1 MARLMVAKLARI
13 ACGQQGGGVVEEGE
27 RRVDE
32 GTQHH
37 GAALDH
43 SQKTIASLGEP
54 LDCLHSQQASRL
66 STLSAAGSFLSRGGT
81 APFASLFDASAAAA
95 AAAALREA
103 TEA

>member
-1 MARLMVAKLARI
+1 M
-13 ACGQQGGGVVEEGE
+13 EEGE
-27 RRVDE
+27 PWTRERTHLRVD
-32 GTQHH
+32 G
-37 GAALDH
+37 ALDH

-81 APFASLFDASAAAA
+81 DPFNPAASFFDASAAAA